1 MNPWLETI
9 GVIMVAL
16 SGIFLGRMFSRF
28 RKSWWLLGYFFPFL
42 LIATLVL
49 IRFCDVL
56 AFVRPF
62 YWVAAGRGRFV
73 ILALAVTMG
82 LTTPFSRL
90 PRRCEKVLVCIL
102 IVVVVF
108 WFSVL
113 PFLAPALIKKDL
125 ASIKTILSSD
135 GICFQ
140 SRDYTCGPAAAVT
153 ALKELGLQAHE
164 GELAILSRT
173 SPFIGTVP
181 GCLSAALENRYGPDG
196 LKCRYR
202 RFDSV
207 DQLRDAPITLA
218 IVRDFFL
225 SDHCVAVLEVSEHK
239 VTIADPVMGRI
250 SMSHEQFAK
259 IWRFSGI
266 VLKIDP
272 AHSI

>member
-16 SGIFLGRMFSRF
+16 SGIFLGRIFSSF
-28 RKSWWLLGYFFPFL
+28 RKSWWLAGYFFPFL

-56 AFVRPF
+56 AFVGPF

-82 LTTPFSRL
+82 LTTPLSRL
-90 PRRCEKVLVCIL
+90 PRRCEKVLVCFL
-102 IVVVVF
+102 IVMVVF

-113 PFLAPALIKKDL
+113 PFLAPALIKNDL
-125 ASIKTILSSD
+125 ASIKTTLSSE

-173 SPFIGTVP
+173 SPFIGTAA

-196 LKCRYR
+196 LKSRYR

-207 DQLRDAPITLA
+207 AQLRDAPITLA
-218 IVRDFFL
+218 IIRDFFL
-225 SDHCVAVLEVSEHK
+225 SDHCVAVLEVSDHK
-239 VTIADPVMGRI
+239 VTIADPVVGRV

-266 VLKIDP
+266 VLKRDSTG
-272 AHSI
+272 SI

>member
-16 SGIFLGRMFSRF
+16 SGIFIGRIFSSF

-42 LIATLVL
+42 LIGMLVL
-49 IRFCDVL
+49 IRFCDAL
-56 AFVRPF
+56 AFIGPF
-62 YWVAAGRGRFV
+62 YWVAAGRARFV

-90 PRRCEKVLVCIL
+90 PRRCEKVLVCFL
-102 IVVVVF
+102 IVMVVF
-108 WFSVL
+108 WFSVF
-113 PFLAPALIKKDL
+113 PFLGPALIKNDL
-125 ASIKTILSSD
+125 ASIKTTLSSE

-153 ALKELGLQAHE
+153 ALGKLGLQAHE

-173 SPFIGTVP
+173 SPFTGTVP
-181 GCLSAALENRYGPDG
+181 GCLSAALESRYGPDG
-196 LKCRYR
+196 LNCRYR

-207 DQLRDAPITLA
+207 AQLRDAPITLA
-218 IVRDFFL
+218 IVRDVFL
-225 SDHCVAVLEVSEHK
+225 LDHCVAIIEVSDRM
-239 VTIADPVMGRI
+239 VTIADPVLGKMM
-250 SMSHEQFAK
+250 MSHKQFAK

-266 VLKIDP
+266 VLKRDF
-272 AHSI
+272 ADSI